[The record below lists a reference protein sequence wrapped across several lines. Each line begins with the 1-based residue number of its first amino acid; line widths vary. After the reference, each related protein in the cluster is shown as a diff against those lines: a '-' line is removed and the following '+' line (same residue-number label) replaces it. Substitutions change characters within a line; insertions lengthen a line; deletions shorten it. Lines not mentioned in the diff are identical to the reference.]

1 MPWHPSQEG
10 ACPAAHPCGGA
21 RVWRARV
28 IQGHEPPPTVGVTA
42 SHPEETG
49 MLRRLARFSFRH
61 RRRLDTTEQRFT
73 HLERTRR

>member
-1 MPWHPSQEG
+1 
-10 ACPAAHPCGGA
+10 
-21 RVWRARV
+21 V